1 MISGIASML
10 GIGSPQAEITDDEA
24 SDVSEATPA
33 PTTIKQERKT
43 KEPAKSKEKAKP
55 TMVEKE
61 KEEESLM
68 VESEKD
74 EDEDEDDED
83 VGPDE
88 YVVIIHLSRQ
98 CLLTSLSAGMSLN
111 LSKVISLMR
120 MSVPSPFTPH
130 LRYSNLNTDGR
141 AEIRGQMGGL

>member
-33 PTTIKQERKT
+33 PATIKQEKKT
-43 KEPAKSKEKAKP
+43 KDPAKFKEKAKP

-61 KEEESLM
+61 KEDESLM
-68 VESEKD
+68 VESERD

-88 YVVIIHLSRQ
+88 YVLIQLSRQ
-98 CLLTSLSAGMSLN
+98 CLLTRFSAGMSLK
-111 LSKVISLMR
+111 LSEVISLMR
-120 MSVPSPFTPH
+120 MSVPSFHRSPTLF
-130 LRYSNLNTDGR
+130 
-141 AEIRGQMGGL
+141 

>member
-33 PTTIKQERKT
+33 PATIKQEKKA
-43 KEPAKSKEKAKP
+43 KEPAKSNEKAKP
-55 TMVEKE
+55 TMVEKG
-61 KEEESLM
+61 KEENSLM

-74 EDEDEDDED
+74 GDEDEDDDE

-88 YVVIIHLSRQ
+88 YVLIHLSRQ
-98 CLLTSLSAGMSLN
+98 CLLTRFSTDMLLN
-111 LSKVISLMR
+111 LSEVISLMR
-120 MSVPSPFTPH
+120 MSVPSPFTYH
-130 LRYSNLNTDGR
+130 LHYSNLNIDGR
-141 AEIRGQMGGL
+141 AEIRG

>member
-10 GIGSPQAEITDDEA
+10 GIGSPQAEIIDDEA

-33 PTTIKQERKT
+33 AATIKQEKKA

-55 TMVEKE
+55 T
-61 KEEESLM
+61 M

-88 YVVIIHLSRQ
+88 YVLTQLSRQ
-98 CLLTSLSAGMSLN
+98 CLLTRLSAGMSLK
-111 LSKVISLMR
+111 LSEVISLMR
-120 MSVPSPFTPH
+120 MSVPSFHISPILF
-130 LRYSNLNTDGR
+130 
-141 AEIRGQMGGL
+141 

>member
-1 MISGIASML
+1 ML

-33 PTTIKQERKT
+33 PTTIKQEKKT

-88 YVVIIHLSRQ
+88 YIVIHLSRQ
-98 CLLTSLSAGMSLN
+98 CLLTRFSAGMSLN
-111 LSKVISLMR
+111 LSKVTSLMR
-120 MSVPSPFTPH
+120 MSVLSPFTRH
-130 LRYSNLNTDGR
+130 LRYSNLITDGR